1 MAGRYSK
8 QKENRYARRKRKT
21 IPKAKQGMVVA
32 EPAQVPGGMDVA
44 STTLAMGNLG
54 ADIGGAIP
62 IPGAG
67 MVGGVLG
74 AGVGLATGLVQRQ
87 QAKEENK
94 RMQAVKENTEK
105 YGNFATNPML
115 QTRKELA
122 KHGKDMKNAGLI
134 EIEGKNGIGEL
145 HFDEEYN
152 LKNIGTTP
160 HSKGGDVV
168 VAEEGDV
175 VFPTQGNKK
184 EQARIMNLASK
195 AKKGNKRAYK
205 KIEQE
210 RQSLPQSEGASQY
223 PFGTQGVGFDDGM
236 DDPRLTPVAP
246 TGKMPKSDILKRFMD
261 VNTLKGKEGAV
272 TSNPQLPSEEI
283 QKPEQEQKS
292 TFEPDTVNNI
302 MRHANITQNVIDSF
316 SGTEGYSMTPL
327 ELERYQYQDMS
338 APRMQQAE
346 RNNMIRRANRRGMV
360 GSKGQQVTQAAQDE
374 VMAQQA
380 IDQIAAEEIA
390 RKLQV
395 DNLNTDLT
403 NQELRHL
410 TQEQMRGKDIEAK
423 QRAVS
428 RNLRRL
434 GGKEI
439 ADMADVTQKAEYMQE
454 RNKKQDAMQSALY
467 KMMAKNATSE
477 YTLGAENLYNPD
489 GSINEEA
496 FNVIMKTK

>member
-1 MAGRYSK
+1 
-8 QKENRYARRKRKT
+8 
-21 IPKAKQGMVVA
+21 
-32 EPAQVPGGMDVA
+32 
-44 STTLAMGNLG
+44 
-54 ADIGGAIP
+54 
-62 IPGAG
+62 
-67 MVGGVLG
+67 
-74 AGVGLATGLVQRQ
+74 
-87 QAKEENK
+87 
-94 RMQAVKENTEK
+94 
-105 YGNFATNPML
+105 
-115 QTRKELA
+115 
-122 KHGKDMKNAGLI
+122 
-134 EIEGKNGIGEL
+134 
-145 HFDEEYN
+145 
-152 LKNIGTTP
+152 
-160 HSKGGDVV
+160 
-168 VAEEGDV
+168 
-175 VFPTQGNKK
+175 
-184 EQARIMNLASK
+184 
-195 AKKGNKRAYK
+195 
-205 KIEQE
+205 
-210 RQSLPQSEGASQY
+210 
-223 PFGTQGVGFDDGM
+223 M